1 MLELVEAGR
10 RTLVHVEIDAEALD
24 GGVREIEAAHAC
36 DCAAADTNLAG
47 ELTHRQA
54 LRPQESVER
63 EAGAAHPHL
72 FHNVTLQE
80 VSQPRSKL
88 RRARR
93 RRRLERCQLPEPVVE
108 GIVPAVEPCWF
119 FISFFSSDGE
129 RKKLKNVQ
137 LYRIKIEK
145 WPTGR
150 GKKIKTK

>member
-1 MLELVEAGR
+1 MGHPLRGWAPLGHAGVLELVEAGR

-72 FHNVTLQE
+72 FHNVT
-80 VSQPRSKL
+80 
-88 RRARR
+88 RASV
-93 RRRLERCQLPEPVVE
+93 LTLAQC
-108 GIVPAVEPCWF
+108 
-119 FISFFSSDGE
+119 
-129 RKKLKNVQ
+129 
-137 LYRIKIEK
+137 
-145 WPTGR
+145 
-150 GKKIKTK
+150 